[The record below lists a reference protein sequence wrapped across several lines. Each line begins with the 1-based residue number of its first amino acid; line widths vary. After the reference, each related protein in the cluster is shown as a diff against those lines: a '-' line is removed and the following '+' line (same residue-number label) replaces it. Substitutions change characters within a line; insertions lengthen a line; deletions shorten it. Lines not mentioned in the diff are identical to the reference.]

1 MDGQGASGR
10 RRWMQRSC
18 RTGGGGVVRR
28 TVAAPA
34 KEERAAGAAPRRTEG
49 LLHGKMQQRVH
60 GALSDFRS
68 STGSTTVNDYI
79 PSDSRE
85 FKHKRTSGNSTRC
98 FAREQIETGTGSCPL
113 HPSVMAELLD
123 FDVAMGMRRASQE
136 TSLPWARRSNIHS
149 NRKLLYASSATS
161 SYGSPCPPMFPLSKH
176 STNAKQPPPLKNSG
190 RTSNFSYQLVRS
202 AERSDSI
209 SMGSKRANY
218 SLSEKMSQLRQPR
231 FSSSHHNGNCI
242 GALKRHHNIAHS
254 GGATNMLGNYEVH
267 KQPAS
272 SAGSHCQTLL
282 DNALVR
288 QNKLYCS
295 EPNEELTEQSWRSTN
310 EESEKAVCFS
320 SSDSIDDLQ
329 ASVSSDTSDKSSS
342 LCIAVN
348 DQWRIT
354 FKKVHCPLAAR
365 LDSVSVTNRKEIEQ
379 PSPVSVLEIPTE
391 DCSAKIIKL
400 DLRSGLQID
409 KCLSVDSAAEVDD
422 TGISD
427 DYVFSGVDVSP
438 NDEVIQLVEDIS
450 EEFEDDEER
459 EFSYLLDIL
468 IVSGIHCTAED
479 QLYKVCQS
487 LDCPAGYDVFEK
499 LEKKY
504 MKFSQWSRS
513 DRKLIFDMVNTILSE
528 ILAPCLDMHPWVKTA
543 RKTAPVWGSE
553 GLLEKV
559 SHMLVQRREELALS
573 KTKPEKRAVDRKWPE
588 LADCIDKVGRDV
600 ENMIKDDLLEEL
612 LWELWSS

>member
-1 MDGQGASGR
+1 M
-10 RRWMQRSC
+10 
-18 RTGGGGVVRR
+18 
-28 TVAAPA
+28 
-34 KEERAAGAAPRRTEG
+34 EE
-49 LLHGKMQQRVH
+49 LM
-60 GALSDFRS
+60 
-68 STGSTTVNDYI
+68 
-79 PSDSRE
+79 
-85 FKHKRTSGNSTRC
+85 
-98 FAREQIETGTGSCPL
+98 
-113 HPSVMAELLD
+113 D

-136 TSLPWARRSNIHS
+136 TSLPWARGSNIHS
-149 NRKLLYASSATS
+149 NGKLLHASSTTS
-161 SYGSPCPPMFPLSKH
+161 SYVSPCPPMFHLSKH

-190 RTSNFSYQLVRS
+190 RASNFSYRLVRS

-209 SMGSKRANY
+209 SMGSKSANY

-254 GGATNMLGNYEVH
+254 GVTTNMLGKYDVH
-267 KQPAS
+267 KQLAS
-272 SAGSHCQTLL
+272 SMGSHCQTLL

-288 QNKLYCS
+288 QNKLYSYCS
-295 EPNEELTEQSWRSTN
+295 EPNGELTEQSWRSTN
-310 EESEKAVCFS
+310 DESEKALCFS

-354 FKKVHCPLAAR
+354 FKKVHCPLAAV
-365 LDSVSVTNRKEIEQ
+365 LDSVSVTNRNEIEQ

-391 DCSAKIIKL
+391 DCSAKTIKL

-409 KCLSVDSAAEVDD
+409 KCPSVDSAAEVDGI
-422 TGISD
+422 GISD

-438 NDEVIQLVEDIS
+438 NDEVIQLVEDIF
-450 EEFEDDEER
+450 EEFEDEEER

-504 MKFSQWSRS
+504 MKLSQWSRS
-513 DRKLIFDMVNTILSE
+513 DRKLIFDMVNIILSE

-559 SHMLVQRREELALS
+559 SQMLVQRREEPALS
-573 KTKPEKRAVDRKWPE
+573 KTKPEKRAFDRKWPE

-600 ENMIKDDLLEEL
+600 ENLIKDDLLEEL
-612 LWELWSS
+612 LRELRSS